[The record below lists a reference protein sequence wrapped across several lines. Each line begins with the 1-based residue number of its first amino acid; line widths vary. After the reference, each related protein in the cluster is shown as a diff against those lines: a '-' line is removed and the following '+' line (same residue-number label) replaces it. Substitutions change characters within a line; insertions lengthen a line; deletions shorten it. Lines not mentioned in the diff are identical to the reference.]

1 MKSAAA
7 DNSGIHPIAIP
18 TPFPVGAV
26 NVYLIETE
34 PLTLVDTGPRTE
46 EGWEALV
53 RGLAALHVR
62 PADIG
67 RIFLT
72 HHHVDHAGLLRRLLG
87 ETDAEVWAHPE
98 VPCESRYPE
107 AEERERD
114 AFLASMMREF
124 GLPGE
129 VRTAAVRL
137 WTSFDRFTE
146 PYPVHRRF
154 ADEGHAGPF
163 TAYFVPGHSATD
175 TLLVHREAGCTLVGD
190 HILETINPNP
200 LIHRPPSPG
209 APRPKSLVSY
219 QHSLRRARALDLGR
233 CYPGHGGPFDDHRR
247 VVDAI
252 LAKHE
257 RRNNRVL
264 KLLRPEGM
272 TPYAMAGALYPG
284 MPLES
289 LYLILSVAV
298 GHMEVLEE
306 RGVLRSEHR
315 AGVLHFLPA

>member
-1 MKSAAA
+1 MVR
-7 DNSGIHPIAIP
+7 NTGIHTIAIP

-26 NVYLIETE
+26 NVYLVETE
-34 PLTLVDTGPRTE
+34 PLTLVDTGPRTG
-46 EGWEALV
+46 EGWDALV
-53 RGLAALHVR
+53 RGLAELRVC

-98 VPCESRYPE
+98 VPCESQSPE
-107 AEERERD
+107 AEEQDRK
-114 AFLASMMREF
+114 AFLASVMCEL
-124 GLPGE
+124 GLPE
-129 VRTAAVRL
+129 DVRAAVVGL
-137 WTSFDRFTE
+137 WSSFARFTE
-146 PYPVHRRF
+146 PYTVHRRF
-154 ADEGHAGPF
+154 TDGGEAGPF
-163 TAYFVPGHSATD
+163 GTYFVPGHSATD
-175 TLLVHREAGCTLVGD
+175 TLLVHRDAGYTLVGD

-200 LIHRPPSPG
+200 LIHRPAAPG
-209 APRPKSLVSY
+209 APRPKSLVTY
-219 QHSLRRARALDLGR
+219 QHSLRRARALELGR
-233 CYPGHGGPFDDHRR
+233 CYPGHGGPFNDHRQ

-257 RRNNRVL
+257 RRNNRVMRL
-264 KLLRPEGM
+264 MRADGM
-272 TPYAMAGALYPG
+272 TPYAMARALYPD

-306 RGVLRSEHR
+306 RGMLRSEYR